1 MFNGSLGCIYYSKIC
16 HPKLREKII
25 EDLRSRD
32 MLAEGQ
38 EPDILQK
45 ISPFKDIDI
54 HQFAK
59 ILYERATSFAHSI

>member
-1 MFNGSLGCIYYSKIC
+1 MFSGSLGSIYHSKIC

-32 MLAEGQ
+32 MLVEGQ

>member
-1 MFNGSLGCIYYSKIC
+1 MAPLASIYHSKIC

-25 EDLRSRD
+25 EDLHARD

-38 EPDILQK
+38 EPEILQK

>member
-1 MFNGSLGCIYYSKIC
+1 
-16 HPKLREKII
+16 
-25 EDLRSRD
+25 

-38 EPDILQK
+38 EPEILQK